1 MEARGAAK
9 ILTTMKS
16 STSYHRD
23 NEKSVR
29 LHLLPHSTSVIAS
42 SDQPRV
48 SVAPA
53 QGVMVQ
59 LHQRE
64 TAQGIHNRHAAAPKC
79 CHFGSTVTHS
89 RCACGIPLT
98 SCAMQLPSQQPMLTQ
113 LQQCSKVPVSLHR
126 SHVARSTHCS
136 MCHAVS
142 LILAASSL

>member
-9 ILTTMKS
+9 ITITMKS
-16 STSYHRD
+16 STCFNRD
-23 NEKSVR
+23 NKKSVR

-98 SCAMQLPSQQPMLTQ
+98 SCAMQLPSQQPMLSS
-113 LQQCSKVPVSLHR
+113 CSNAARCLFLCTEVMWHAAHTVPCATR
-126 SHVARSTHCS
+126 
-136 MCHAVS
+136 
-142 LILAASSL
+142 